1 MIIGKGGFGKV
12 WVVTLHNQKTYYALK
27 EMSKARIL
35 YKKSV
40 SSVLN
45 ERNILAE
52 CKSDFLIN
60 IKAAFQ
66 DRENVFLLLDLLTG
80 GDLRFHL
87 CYCRKFSEEQTKAFA
102 ACIILGLRAI
112 HEKGFIH
119 RDIKPENIVFDEKGF
134 LRITDFGI
142 ARKMNPE
149 NAKETSGTPGY
160 MAPEVMCRMN
170 HGFEVDFYA
179 LGIICYECMLGKRP
193 YSGKS
198 RKEIRDQILAKQVL
212 IREEE
217 VPPGWSEEAVGFI
230 NGLIQRKPSRRLGV
244 NGIGELMDHPWF
256 AGYDWKALEERRMT
270 PPFTPN
276 IQSVFEYLRSITE
289 DDSDAE
295 ELAEQELN
303 IRRKSVQDLF
313 QGYELAPE
321 KSLETVPAPLKKSQS
336 SSRQTY
342 DSRVSR
348 NESTRESW
356 HTERMRKTLS
366 SSVAPKAL
374 ASIKA
379 RNSQLPL
386 GSHPSTRLDLR
397 WRGTSPQ
404 F

>member
-1 MIIGKGGFGKV
+1 M
-12 WVVTLHNQKTYYALK
+12 
-27 EMSKARIL
+27 

-52 CKSDFLIN
+52 CKSEFIIN

-66 DRENVFLLLDLLTG
+66 DRDNVFLLLDLLTG

-87 CYCRKFSEEQTKAFA
+87 CYCRRFTELQTKAFV
-102 ACIILGLRAI
+102 ACIVLGLKSV

-142 ARKMNPE
+142 ARKMNPD

-179 LGIICYECMLGKRP
+179 LGVIAYECMLGKRP

-212 IREEE
+212 VREDE
-217 VPPGWSEEAVGFI
+217 VPSGWSLDSADFI
-230 NGLIQRKPSRRLGV
+230 NGLIQRKPSRRLGA
-244 NGIGELMDHPWF
+244 NGVAELIDHTWF
-256 AGYDWKALEERRMT
+256 QDFDWKALEDKTMV
-270 PPFTPN
+270 PAFTPN

-303 IRRKSVQDLF
+303 VRRKSVQELF
-313 QGYELAPE
+313 NGYELIAE
-321 KSLETVPAPLKKSQS
+321 KDAVTPVVPVKKSQIS
-336 SSRQTY
+336 TRLTY
-342 DSRVSR
+342 DTRVSR

-356 HTERMRKTLS
+356 HTDRLRKTLS
-366 SSVAPKAL
+366 SSVASKAV
-374 ASIKA
+374 STVKP
-379 RNSQLPL
+379 RNSHL
-386 GSHPSTRLDLR
+386 GVSSNPSSRLDLR
-397 WRGTSPQ
+397 WKPVSPQ